1 MEYLIGLLVLALG
14 GLLWNNKRA
23 NNAEALNQNIDTK
36 NKVVDINRDITKDQ
50 GLLDA
55 EKAKRDQLEAD
66 LKAKEK
72 ANVTQEDLLKFLN
85 DKPSDDNK

>member
-14 GLLWNNKRA
+14 GLLWNKQRA
-23 NNAEALNQNIDTK
+23 DNAEALNQNIDTK
-36 NKVVDINRDITKDQ
+36 NKVIDINRDISKDQ

-55 EKAKRDQLEAD
+55 EKAKRDQADAD